1 MADFEDSNSPTWENC
16 VEGQLNLRDAIRGT
30 ISLENKN
37 GKVYQLNGDP
47 AVLTVRPRGWH
58 LEEKHIL
65 VNGKPIS
72 ASFFDFGLYFF
83 HNAKVLIEK
92 GSGPYF
98 YLPKIENHLEARLW
112 NDVFV
117 YAQNDQ
123 RIKQGRLKRLSYL
136 KRFWLPLKWMKF
148 FMS

>member
-58 LEEKHIL
+58 LGEKHIL

-83 HNAKVLIEK
+83 HNAKVLFEK

-117 YAQNDQ
+117 YA
-123 RIKQGRLKRLSYL
+123 
-136 KRFWLPLKWMKF
+136 
-148 FMS
+148 